1 MVSQSSKNIYQLASV
16 FFFNSF
22 SLCTLSALSQTF
34 IDCVAESKGINKHAG
49 YYSGF
54 LSYLV
59 FTFGHFVATPIVEII
74 SPKWSIVFGLFSY
87 AVYEA
92 SFIFM
97 DEYFLYFAAIFSG
110 FGGSLLYTG
119 QLDYLAQNCEPH
131 TLDRHSSS
139 SWGLS
144 QIATLLGGF
153 FLLIF
158 YRFQSGNEFDMSLI
172 RLIVGSFMVSTILSI
187 FDASLLSKPVFK
199 AEKNQVPYL
208 KHLTQI
214 VKNSFDRN
222 MILLLPSFVYTGIE
236 MSFYFAVFP
245 TMVSFTKTLG
255 NTRDLNIVAMIFVGF
270 GNICGC
276 FTLSFLGAR
285 VREIGRKYLVF
296 MAACVH
302 LISFVL
308 LFLSF
313 PDESP
318 LQPTE
323 SSSFLKSSQYFV
335 VLCGILIGF
344 GDAIINQQCYTILN
358 DIYDESKRV
367 EAFAVYRF
375 YQSLAGSIAM
385 LYSAHVLLKVH
396 VTVLITVGVMATATF
411 FGIRIPKH
419 YYQEAAS
426 SE

>member
-1 MVSQSSKNIYQLASV
+1 MLQCSTPANWIIWLKIVS
-16 FFFNSF
+16 
-22 SLCTLSALSQTF
+22 
-34 IDCVAESKGINKHAG
+34 
-49 YYSGF
+49 
-54 LSYLV
+54 
-59 FTFGHFVATPIVEII
+59 
-74 SPKWSIVFGLFSY
+74 
-87 AVYEA
+87 
-92 SFIFM
+92 
-97 DEYFLYFAAIFSG
+97 
-110 FGGSLLYTG
+110 
-119 QLDYLAQNCEPH
+119 H
-131 TLDRHSSS
+131 TLWTETLPVLGDCLKSR
-139 SWGLS
+139 G
-144 QIATLLGGF
+144 TLLGGF

-158 YRFQSGNEFDMSLI
+158 YRFQTGNEFDMSLI

-199 AEKNQVPYL
+199 AKKNQEPYL
-208 KHLTQI
+208 KHLSQI
-214 VKNSFDRN
+214 VQISFDRN
-222 MILLLPSFVYTGIE
+222 MLLLLPSFVYTGIE

-245 TMVSFTKTLG
+245 TMVSFTKSLG

-276 FTLSFLGAR
+276 FILSFLGAR
-285 VREIGRKYLVF
+285 VREIGRKYLVL

-302 LISFVL
+302 LISFIL

-323 SSSFLKSSQYFV
+323 SSSFLKSRFFPVFIVGLPSPTSPPFPIFQRKILIQSRVTDPFVPDLNVLTFSFLFCGAQKSGRGLEACNPAARKIREGNQRKSYSTRVRPEPPPYSV
-335 VLCGILIGF
+335 VLCGVLIGF

-358 DIYDESKRV
+358 DIYDKSQRV

-396 VTVLITVGVMATATF
+396 VTVLITVGVIATATF

-419 YYQEAAS
+419 HYQEAAS
-426 SE
+426 CDETEKKNIEIL